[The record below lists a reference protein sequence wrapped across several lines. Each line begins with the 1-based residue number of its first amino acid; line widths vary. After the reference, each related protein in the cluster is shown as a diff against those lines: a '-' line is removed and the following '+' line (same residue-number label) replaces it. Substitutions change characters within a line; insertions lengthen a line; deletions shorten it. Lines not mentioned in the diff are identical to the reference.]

1 MFERAKPD
9 LTPRVPYPLGY
20 AEATTASLTVAAPLL
35 AGAALSLVGVI
46 IVEGKHFR
54 YADLTLLLVV
64 AAAIAL
70 IASIQIG
77 ADARRYLY
85 NEDTIKDWY
94 GDRAK
99 DSQAWTERS
108 DHFNTWA
115 SRTRA
120 AVIAFNTGT
129 MLLILAV
136 TTSLIPRDNHA
147 IARWV
152 AVGLAFS
159 GAIVELWWI
168 HHLFTEKTTEEMEKT
183 KSLDGGTS

>member
-1 MFERAKPD
+1 M
-9 LTPRVPYPLGY
+9 
-20 AEATTASLTVAAPLL
+20 
-35 AGAALSLVGVI
+35 I

-64 AAAIAL
+64 AAAVAL

-85 NEDTIKDWY
+85 NKATIEDWY
-94 GDRAK
+94 GKDRVDGSKAAK
-99 DSQAWTERS
+99 SHAKHFIKWRS
-108 DHFNTWA
+108 
-115 SRTRA
+115 RIRK

-147 IARWV
+147 IARWG
-152 AVGLAFS
+152 AVGLAFT
-159 GAIVELWWI
+159 GAAIELWWI
-168 HHLFTEKTTEEMEKT
+168 RRLFHEEIDQAAEEP
-183 KSLDGGTS
+183 KSLDGGAN